1 MRLCKRNKS
10 KLKYALYK
18 EKEVVYETDDNGDIV
33 YIDVDGEPTP
43 VETGNRPPHYD
54 EPVEFKGYIQFKGGE
69 DEAKAFGVSVDSY
82 THILVMRKD
91 EIPITETSLIF
102 DKSEPDSEDMEH
114 SADYRVERIAPSL
127 NFVTYLLRSVD
138 K

>member
-1 MRLCKRNKS
+1 MRLCRKNKS

-18 EKEVVYETDDNGDIV
+18 DKEVVYETDENGQI
-33 YIDVDGEPTP
+33 IWQDVDGELVPI
-43 VETGNRPPHYD
+43 ETGSRPPRYL

-102 DKSEPDSEDMEH
+102 DKTEPNPEDMEG

-127 NFVTYLLRSVD
+127 NFVTYLLRSVS